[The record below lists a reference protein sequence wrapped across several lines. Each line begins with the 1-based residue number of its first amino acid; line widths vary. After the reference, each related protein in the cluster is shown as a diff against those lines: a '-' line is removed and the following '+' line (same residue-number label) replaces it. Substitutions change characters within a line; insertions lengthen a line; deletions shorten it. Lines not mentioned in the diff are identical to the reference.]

1 MSEAQPQATPEA
13 PAPQAAPQAPQASPL
28 EKVYQD
34 YKIEETAQTFQ
45 PQTPQAPA
53 QPATQA
59 QPQAPKF
66 DPFDPNFGNHLT
78 EQAKQVSVL
87 NQSVSEAVNRVT
99 QLERSLIAKQTET
112 DIKSAASVIAEKAGI
127 KPKIAEVAMEV
138 KAREDA
144 RFRVIWQNRHT
155 NPKAFNAALEALAQE
170 AAQEYVVKQ
179 DPQLAEN
186 QRAVRVSQQQMATT
200 TRTSDQDELMKMS
213 PGERQQYLRRKF
225 ASGG

>member
-13 PAPQAAPQAPQASPL
+13 PATPAAPATVSPM
-28 EKVYQD
+28 EKVYKD
-34 YKIEETAQTFQ
+34 FNIEETAQTFQ

-53 QPATQA
+53 QPATPQ

-66 DPFDPNFGNHLT
+66 DPFDPNFGNHLS

-87 NQSVSEAVNRVT
+87 NQTVSSTLNEVNQLKASLQRERTEA
-99 QLERSLIAKQTET
+99 
-112 DIKSAASVIAEKAGI
+112 DIKSAAQVIAEKAGI
-127 KPKIAEVAMEV
+127 KPRVAEVAMEV

-144 RFRVIWQNRHT
+144 RFRQIWQNRHA
-155 NPKAFNAALEALAQE
+155 NPKAYNAALEALAQE
-170 AAQEYVVKQ
+170 AAQEFIVKQ

-186 QRAVRVSQQQMATT
+186 QRAVKISQQQMATT
-200 TRTSDQDELMKMS
+200 TKTSDQDELAKMN
-213 PGERQQYLRRKF
+213 PGERQAFLRRKF